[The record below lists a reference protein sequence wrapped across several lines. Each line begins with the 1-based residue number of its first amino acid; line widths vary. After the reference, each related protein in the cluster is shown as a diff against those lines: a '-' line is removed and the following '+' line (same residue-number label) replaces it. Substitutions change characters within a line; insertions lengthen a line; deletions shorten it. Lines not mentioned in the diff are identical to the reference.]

1 LLLAKIYRTNLSLAP
16 LMLPLLLLPIILEV
30 ILNWKFSLFFRENR
44 EILMSINLIYIVL
57 VRLVLLDFML
67 YLFSRSNLALHV
79 TLMRI
84 VGLYLEI
91 TLITIS
97 FFALMFYLFGLFELF
112 SYNGDISSLLL
123 TQIKQHQLITS
134 FYISTVTFSTLGLG
148 DWIPQTLN
156 AMVAISIEVILGIVQ
171 AGVFMAII
179 IYALQNKEVV
189 APKKE

>member
-1 LLLAKIYRTNLSLAP
+1 MYRPNLSLAP
-16 LMLPLLLLPIILEV
+16 LMLPLLLLPIIVEV
-30 ILNWKFSLFFRENR
+30 ILSWQFSSFFSENR
-44 EILMSINLIYIVL
+44 ETLMSVNLIYIVL

-97 FFALMFYLFGLFELF
+97 FFALMYYLFDLFELF
-112 SYNGDISSLLL
+112 NYNGDISSTLLA
-123 TQIKQHQLITS
+123 QIKQHSLITS
-134 FYISTVTFSTLGLG
+134 FYISTATFSTLGIG

-189 APKKE
+189 AVNKE